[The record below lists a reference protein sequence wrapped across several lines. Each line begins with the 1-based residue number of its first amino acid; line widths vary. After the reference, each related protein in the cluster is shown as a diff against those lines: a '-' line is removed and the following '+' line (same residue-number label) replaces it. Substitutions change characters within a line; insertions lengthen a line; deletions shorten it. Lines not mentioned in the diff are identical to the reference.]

1 MVWVC
6 LTPDPWCDVASEHMS
21 HNVPIPKMLLFYK
34 MSLVM
39 RLSCMYSAAKSS
51 NLGSPGRGSMPVIR
65 SSMYLKLN
73 ETQQPR
79 RADVKELHVH
89 YNSRAGDL
97 EWQKE
102 SAEGVGSAC
111 LDGEDYREVCCAV
124 QSWTRQ
130 LSRGPIISPG
140 NEHTHGQRPVC
151 RQRHSSETNHG
162 MLQLD
167 SKIACQVK
175 ITGQVASCSESG
187 AIANFWQYP
196 TLGNSWQRWCVANS
210 QLLALANSWQ
220 RQQLRQYNWRNVAN
234 AAQADPQYQPVR
246 NNIRSRVQLV
256 GLGVALIGVAIECH
270 NNPGE

>member
-1 MVWVC
+1 
-6 LTPDPWCDVASEHMS
+6 
-21 HNVPIPKMLLFYK
+21 
-34 MSLVM
+34 
-39 RLSCMYSAAKSS
+39 
-51 NLGSPGRGSMPVIR
+51 
-65 SSMYLKLN
+65 
-73 ETQQPR
+73 
-79 RADVKELHVH
+79 
-89 YNSRAGDL
+89 
-97 EWQKE
+97 
-102 SAEGVGSAC
+102 
-111 LDGEDYREVCCAV
+111 
-124 QSWTRQ
+124 
-130 LSRGPIISPG
+130 
-140 NEHTHGQRPVC
+140 
-151 RQRHSSETNHG
+151 

-256 GLGVALIGVAIECH
+256 GLGVALIGVAIVVTTTRGNKNCCKTVISIH
-270 NNPGE
+270 RFKSPINYV

>member
-1 MVWVC
+1 MVWVY
-6 LTPDPWCDVASEHMS
+6 LTLDPRCDVASEHMS
-21 HNVPIPKMLLFYK
+21 HNDPIPKMLLFYK

-39 RLSCMYSAAKSS
+39 RLSCTYSAAKSS

-65 SSMYLKLN
+65 SSMHLKLN

-111 LDGEDYREVCCAV
+111 LDGEDYREVCCDV
-124 QSWTRQ
+124 HSWTQQ

-151 RQRHSSETNHG
+151 RQRHSSEATTECCNLTLRLPAKSR
-162 MLQLD
+162 LQ
-167 SKIACQVK
+167 S
-175 ITGQVASCSESG
+175 SC
-187 AIANFWQYP
+187 IV
-196 TLGNSWQRWCVANS
+196 QRVWCNS
-210 QLLALANSWQ
+210 QLLAVPNSWQ
-220 RQQLRQYNWRNVAN
+220 
-234 AAQADPQYQPVR
+234 
-246 NNIRSRVQLV
+246 
-256 GLGVALIGVAIECH
+256 
-270 NNPGE
+270 